1 MEEAVMG
8 SNSPGG
14 GGGEDWNKR
23 RSQLTLTKRVS
34 GNRMLFLCFKVMEV
48 IGI

>member
-14 GGGEDWNKR
+14 GWGRTEIRGG
-23 RSQLTLTKRVS
+23 V
-34 GNRMLFLCFKVMEV
+34 NRHLQNGFPATEMLFLCFKVMEV